1 MQKASERINAVDA
14 LRAIAV
20 LPVIL
25 FHLNPS
31 WLPGGYLGV
40 DIFFVISG
48 YLITGII
55 VKEITEHTFTFT
67 GFYRRR
73 IRRILPALIAMMS
86 AVLVAGIFINPVQL
100 NEIARQIRAVIF
112 INGNGALC
120 DNIGNYW
127 GTNASADP
135 LLHTWSLGVEE
146 QFYLLFPLLIWL
158 LLRYQSIARTL
169 IYVLGIGLISYL
181 WFLIQ
186 SAANPPKAFYL
197 LLPRAWELMVGAAI
211 ALAAVSYDSAQRPRW
226 KSTAASWM
234 GLAIILTAYV
244 LPDYGSIFQ
253 RLRPLIAVP
262 GVMLFLWGSK
272 SDSGLYK
279 VIAHPAMVWI
289 GLISYS
295 LYLWHWPVIV
305 FLKIWNATHD
315 NCLNPGTM
323 ALSAI
328 GLTLPLAIASYL
340 WIEQPLRRMASV
352 WLIIIASG
360 LLYVSAGWASY
371 SLGRQELSS
380 SQDPAALRADAWVGG
395 FRGMTCRGGLY
406 SSNTASVTGGKFK
419 AIKFTTKQP
428 ARPIDFVTVG
438 GDPAS
443 SRTLLFWGDSHAC
456 MLAPEVDALAVKLRY
471 KVIYHILDGG
481 DPTPT
486 PTPLLPEKGKWI
498 KDRFRDHLTE
508 SEEEINRFN
517 ALGRRLITEKP
528 SALLFVCRYDG
539 RLFDR
544 MRSFF
549 EEASRH
555 TKLFL
560 VQQPPVMEITDICTV
575 DYFSFQRDRYGKPL
589 NQLWVSESLPAKVG
603 KKDFETKFM
612 EDFEGNKNVIFIS
625 TQDLLKSTDGF
636 VKWWDGHGALY
647 YIDTNHLSPFGA
659 ELLGPRIAEALRL
672 SEK

>member
-55 VKEITEHTFTFT
+55 AREITENTFTFA

-73 IRRILPALIAMMS
+73 IRRILPALIAMLS
-86 AVLVAGIFINPVQL
+86 VVLVVGIFVSPMQL
-100 NEIARQIRAVIF
+100 NEMARQIRSVIL

-127 GTNASADP
+127 GTNAVADP

-158 LLRYQSIARTL
+158 LVHYQGVARTL
-169 IYVLGIGLISYL
+169 IYVLGLGLISFL

-197 LLPRAWELMVGAAI
+197 LLPRAWELMAGAVI
-211 ALAAVSYDSAQRPRW
+211 ALAAIIKPGSIGPSWRAV
-226 KSTAASWM
+226 AASWL

-253 RLRPLIAVP
+253 RLRPLLAVP
-262 GVMLFLWGSK
+262 GVMLFLWGIK
-272 SDSGLYK
+272 SESRLCK
-279 VIAHPAMVWI
+279 AIAHPLMVGI
-289 GLISYS
+289 GLVSYS

-305 FLKIWNATHD
+305 FLKTWNAAHESY
-315 NCLNPGTM
+315 LNSWSL
-323 ALSAI
+323 ALLAL
-328 GLTLPLAIASYL
+328 GLTVPLSLVSYR

-352 WLIIIASG
+352 WMIIIASG
-360 LLYVSAGWASY
+360 VLYASAGLVSD
-371 SLGRQELSS
+371 SFGRQQLSS
-380 SQDPAALRADAWVGG
+380 SQDPAAMQADAWVGG
-395 FRGMTCRGGLY
+395 FRGMTCQGGLY
-406 SSNTASVTGGKFK
+406 SSNTVTGLGDKFN
-419 AIKFTTKQP
+419 AIKFSTKQKTQ
-428 ARPIDFVTVG
+428 PIDFVTVG
-438 GDPAS
+438 GDQNAPRS
-443 SRTLLFWGDSHAC
+443 LLFWGDSHAAA
-456 MLAPEVDALAVKLRY
+456 LASEVDAMALKLRY
-471 KVIYHILDGG
+471 KAIYHILDGG

-486 PTPLLPEKGKWI
+486 TILPETGKWI
-498 KDRFRDHLTE
+498 KDRFRDHLSE
-508 SEEEINRFN
+508 SEDEINRFN
-517 ALGRRLITEKP
+517 ALGRRLINERP
-528 SALLFVCRYDG
+528 AALVFECRYDG
-539 RLFDR
+539 RLFER
-544 MRSFF
+544 MRPFF
-549 EEASRH
+549 EEAAKL
-555 TKLFL
+555 TKVFV

-575 DYFSFQRDRYGKPL
+575 DYFGFQRDRYGKPL
-589 NQLWVSESLPAKVG
+589 DRLRVSESLPAKVG
-603 KKDFETKFM
+603 Q
-612 EDFEGNKNVIFIS
+612 EDFEAKFLKYFAANKNVVFIR
-625 TQDLLKSTDGF
+625 TQDLLKNPDGS
-636 VKWWDGHGALY
+636 VRWWDGQGALY

-659 ELLGPRIAEALRL
+659 ELIGPRIAEALRL
-672 SEK
+672 AEK

>member
-40 DIFFVISG
+40 DVFFVISG

-55 VKEITEHTFTFT
+55 AKEITENTFTFT

-73 IRRILPALIAMMS
+73 IRRIRPALITMMS
-86 AVLVAGIFINPVQL
+86 AVLVAGIFINPMQL
-100 NEIARQIRAVIF
+100 NEMARQIRAVTL

-127 GTNASADP
+127 GTDALADP

-146 QFYLLFPLLIWL
+146 QFYLLFPLLVWML
-158 LLRYQSIARTL
+158 VRYQGMGRTL
-169 IYVLGIGLISYL
+169 AYVLGLGLISFV

-186 SAANPPKAFYL
+186 SVANPPKAFYL
-197 LLPRAWELMVGAAI
+197 LLPRAWELMAGATI
-211 ALAAVSYDSAQRPRW
+211 ALASMANTGANKPRRGAA
-226 KSTAASWM
+226 AASWM

-253 RLRPLIAVP
+253 RLRPLMAVP
-262 GVMLFLWGSK
+262 GVMLFLWGAK

-279 VIAHPAMVWI
+279 AVAHPAMVWI

-305 FLKIWNATHD
+305 FLKTWNAAHESY
-315 NCLNPGTM
+315 LNSWSL
-323 ALSAI
+323 ALLAL
-328 GLTLPLAIASYL
+328 GLTVPLSLVSYL

-360 LLYVSAGWASY
+360 VLYASAGLVSD
-371 SLGRQELSS
+371 SFGRQQLSS
-380 SQDPAALRADAWVGG
+380 SQDPAAMQADAFVGG

-406 SSNTASVTGGKFK
+406 SSNTANKPGNKFN
-419 AIKFTTKQP
+419 AIKFITKQP
-428 ARPIDFVTVG
+428 PQPIDFVTAG
-438 GDPAS
+438 GDRDAP
-443 SRTLLFWGDSHAC
+443 RTLLFWGDSHAC
-456 MLAPEVDALAVKLRY
+456 MLAPEVDTLAVKLRY

-486 PTPLLPEKGKWI
+486 TTLPETGKWI

-508 SEEEINRFN
+508 SEDELNRFN
-517 ALGRRLITEKP
+517 ALGRRLISEKP
-528 SALLFVCRYDG
+528 SVMLFVCRYDG
-539 RLFDR
+539 RLFER
-544 MRSFF
+544 MAPFF
-549 EEASRH
+549 DEVLRH
-555 TKLFL
+555 TKLIV
-560 VQQPPVMEITDICTV
+560 VQQPPVTEIFDICTV
-575 DYFSFQRDRYGKPL
+575 DYFAFQRDRYGWPL
-589 NQLWVSESLPAKVG
+589 DRLRVSESLSAKVG
-603 KKDFETKFM
+603 KKDFETKFLKY
-612 EDFEGNKNVIFIS
+612 FAANKNVIFIR
-625 TQDLLKSTDGF
+625 TQDLLMNPDGS
-636 VKWWDGHGALY
+636 VRWWDGHGALY

-659 ELLGPRIAEALRL
+659 ELVGPRMAEAIFR
-672 SEK
+672 SEN